1 MEKRTV
7 FQSATLLE
15 NGTVEIKLRK
25 EVVDDDGTVWFAEPH
40 RRIVEPGSDLAGEI
54 DVIGGHLAEMG
65 FGGVPEG
72 LTGTLSA
79 LKSEL
84 LSDAT
89 IKAKHD
95 AEVERRER
103 EKEAADESVK
113 AEVIKR

>member
-15 NGTVEIKLRK
+15 NGTVDIKLRK
-25 EVVDDDGTVWFAEPH
+25 EVVDDDGRVWFSEPH
-40 RRIVEPGSDLAGEI
+40 KRIVEPGSDLAEEI
-54 DVIGGHLAEMG
+54 DVIGGHLRQMG

-72 LTGTLSA
+72 LSDTLSA
-79 LKSEL
+79 LKTEL

-95 AEVERRER
+95 AEAERRRR
-103 EKEAADESVK
+103 EKEAASAVV
-113 AEVIKR
+113 AEVSAKP